1 MNGIFLYLLTLLIV
15 NSTDMKI
22 RLFFFCLLFTQLFIA
37 QNSWEILNPKP
48 SSGNNKAIA
57 FSGGTGFIINNEK
70 QLLFTI
76 DSGETWTIKQTITS
90 GNAISFSANVGFI
103 VGDQG
108 SVLKSVDFGATW
120 VSLNIGATE
129 NLNSVSIIGDT
140 VFISSDKKLFI
151 STDTTNFTTKNIDIA
166 NSWVTKS
173 VFTTST
179 EGHIFSQGKVYKT
192 TDSGTTWTLTL
203 GYYSTPN
210 DINLFYFKNK
220 NEGYINFGHG
230 EFRKTIDGGETWINV
245 PGSWFYSINSMYFVN
260 DNTGFAVGRGFIY
273 KTIDNGATWIRYQEN
288 FAKNSEVDFK
298 SISFLN
304 QNVGSAVANDGVILK
319 TNNGGATW
327 TRNSFTY
334 DAVKEIKKIDDLFY
348 VQAQHDIYKSADKI
362 TWQKLT
368 SPTLPDDYPYI
379 VDFQMV
385 TANIGYALVG
395 TAGSSNLSKTVDG
408 GQTWTMIPNTYGGG
422 RQLQFL
428 NENIGYRTD
437 SDIYKTTD
445 GGITWVKI
453 TSPFYYNVYFVNENL
468 AFGMRDSS
476 LHRSTD
482 GGTTW
487 DLISGEEYVAS
498 YQFINAEEGFIAG
511 NNAFLKTKDGGLTWE
526 KIPMYG
532 TYQYVNFQTSNIGY
546 LSGQYNEN
554 HVYTDNGGATWNSI
568 SKPFPDISR
577 FVIDKQLYIGGTH
590 GKLAA
595 TNLTHENVY
604 LSLKAATE
612 ITAQKAKITGYGSVN
627 NGDLSNL
634 VLEYSIQNSFGNALT
649 LNANPT
655 TITAGKNS
663 SFTGTIDQL
672 LPNTTYFVRAK
683 GMIAGIPKYS
693 NVVEFK
699 TTPAFSQMLT
709 FTKKKSKSVVLN
721 TKITSNDDKGIQ
733 NIKVIYGTNP
743 NDLAN
748 TIELSPNAVAPNEST
763 TIVTLLENLLP
774 DTTYYFKVK
783 LTYNELENLSNV
795 YSFTTLA
802 GPSLYLNSYQP
813 YFDRFSGYV
822 QADEMVT
829 NMMFQYGSQSFE
841 NAIPA
846 DPTSFGEGEG
856 GLTQSSSVPVL
867 NQNKTYYIRLKGDH
881 DNSVLYSNVEVYNP
895 YSAIVIAKENE
906 QAISNNSVK
915 INGLINTGGF
925 TASNLRVIYGTS
937 PSLLNSVVNFNPST
951 VMNYET
957 NPIATE
963 ISGLDFNQTYYYRF
977 VAQSETGKLT
987 DYTSD
992 LYSFSLSQ
1000 LNTTESSS
1008 VNTLMIYP
1016 NPVSDYFKIEAKE
1029 QIKSVDVFDL
1039 QGRLIKS
1046 FNHSGRTLDNNF
1058 DIETLNSGVYL
1069 VSIELS
1075 SGKIIQKKII
1085 KK

>member
-1 MNGIFLYLLTLLIV
+1 MLGIFLYLLTLLIV
-15 NSTDMKI
+15 ISNDMKI

-70 QLLFTI
+70 QLLYTI
-76 DSGETWTIKQTITS
+76 DNGETWTIKQTITS
-90 GNAISFSANVGFI
+90 GNAINFSANVGFI

-108 SVLKSVDFGATW
+108 SVLKSVDSGATW

-129 NLNSVSIIGDT
+129 NLHSVSIIGDT

-230 EFRKTIDGGETWINV
+230 EFRKTIDAGETWTNV

-288 FAKNSEVDFK
+288 FAKNSEVDLK
-298 SISFLN
+298 SISFLT
-304 QNVGSAVANDGVILK
+304 QNIGSAVANDGVILK

-334 DAVKEIKKIDDLFY
+334 DTVREIKKIDDLFY
-348 VQAQHDIYKSADKI
+348 VQAQHDIYKSADKLI
-362 TWQKLT
+362 WQKLT
-368 SPTLPDDYPYI
+368 SPIIPDEYPYI

-385 TANIGYALVG
+385 TASIGYALVG

-428 NENIGYRTD
+428 NENVGYRTD

-453 TSPFYYNVYFVNENL
+453 TSPFYYNVYFVTENL
-468 AFGMRDSS
+468 AFGMSDSK

-487 DLISGEEYVAS
+487 NLISGEEYVAS

-526 KIPMYG
+526 KIPLFR

-612 ITAQKAKITGYGSVN
+612 ITAQKAKITGYGSIN

-634 VLEYSIQNSFGNALT
+634 VLEYSIQNSFANPLT

-655 TITAGKNS
+655 TITAGRNS

-683 GMIAGIPKYS
+683 GMIAGVPKYS

-709 FTKKKSKSVVLN
+709 FTKRKSKSVVLN
-721 TKITSNDDKGIQ
+721 TKITSNDDKGVQ
-733 NIKVIYGTNP
+733 NIKIIYGIDP

-748 TIELSPNAVAPNEST
+748 TIELSPNAAAPNESL
-763 TIVTLLENLLP
+763 TIVSLLENLLK

-783 LTYNELENLSNV
+783 LTYNEAENLSNV

-802 GPSLYLNSYQP
+802 GPSLYLNP
-813 YFDRFSGYV
+813 YRQYFEPFNAYV

-829 NMMFQYGSQSFE
+829 DLKFQYGSQSFE
-841 NAIPA
+841 NAIA
-846 DPTSFGEGEG
+846 GDPTSFGEGEG
-856 GLTQSSSVPVL
+856 GYIQSSSVPVMD
-867 NQNKTYYIRLKGDH
+867 QNKTYYIRLKGDH

-895 YSAIVIAKENE
+895 YSPIVLAKNNE

-915 INGLINTGGF
+915 INGLINTRGF

-937 PSLLNSVVNFNPST
+937 PSLLNNIVNFDPST

-957 NPIATE
+957 NPISTE
-963 ISGLDFNQTYYYRF
+963 ISGLDFNQIYYYRL
-977 VAQSETGKLT
+977 VAQSNTGKLT
-987 DYTSD
+987 DYSSD
-992 LYSFSLSQ
+992 LYSFNLSQ
-1000 LNTTESSS
+1000 LKTTESSAI
-1008 VNTLMIYP
+1008 NTLIIYP
-1016 NPVSDYFKIEAKE
+1016 NPVSDYFKIETKE
-1029 QIKSVDVFDL
+1029 QIRSVDVFDL

-1046 FNHSGRTLDNNF
+1046 FNLSGRTLDNNF
-1058 DIETLNSGVYL
+1058 NIQNLNSGVYL
-1069 VSIELS
+1069 VSIKLS
-1075 SGKIIQKKII
+1075 SGKIIHKKFI